1 MAKKLNKED
10 VSPTVESDADKAHR
24 VIRTFLSAIPGAVE
38 IFNSLLLPPLE
49 RRREK
54 WMVEVTAA
62 VNELID
68 SRNLSIDELKSN
80 EQFITTLLH
89 ASNAAIRNH
98 QSEKI
103 TALRN
108 AVINSALP
116 QAPEES
122 LQQMFLNLV
131 DTFTVWHIKI
141 LQFLERPG
149 FEKQRSFD
157 RAFPE
162 LTRQQ
167 IFRDQLFRDLHIRG
181 MINFGDYAIISRM
194 DSKNTQLGHQF
205 LEFISSSVEE

>member
-103 TALRN
+103 GRGNNTCPRSGSNRA
-108 AVINSALP
+108 
-116 QAPEES
+116 
-122 LQQMFLNLV
+122 
-131 DTFTVWHIKI
+131 I
-141 LQFLERPG
+141 LI
-149 FEKQRSFD
+149 S
-157 RAFPE
+157 
-162 LTRQQ
+162 
-167 IFRDQLFRDLHIRG
+167 IF
-181 MINFGDYAIISRM
+181 
-194 DSKNTQLGHQF
+194 
-205 LEFISSSVEE
+205 